1 MLADCLTK
9 VMDGSTLRKALALR
23 KYSMFDELDILR
35 QRADKRERLK
45 WLSDQE
51 AKIQRTGQDHMDKM
65 ETKI

>member
-9 VMDGSTLRKALALR
+9 IMDGGTLRKALALR

-45 WLSDQE
+45 WLSEQ
-51 AKIQRTGQDHMDKM
+51 
-65 ETKI
+65 ETKIQKSPYDLMQNMETRG